1 MTRLE
6 WGAGLQN
13 YTVGLDRGVFYPEG
27 APPGEAWDGL
37 VSVQEATENVE
48 SRKRYFDGRPIGRNR
63 PAGEFSGAIEAY
75 SYPESFFTQVLMPR
89 KPKTFGLSY
98 RVQTRKSIEIHL
110 VYNVLVDSE
119 SITHRQ
125 REVDAYSWNFTT
137 LPVPVTGFRPSA
149 HLIVNGDVAYSAAIS
164 DLEDMLYGTNAEAPR
179 LPLPDE
185 IISIFEENALLRIID
200 HGDGTWTAIGPDE
213 AITMITPTEFEID
226 WPSATYLDEE
236 TYTIRS
242 L

>member
-1 MTRLE
+1 M
-6 WGAGLQN
+6 
-13 YTVGLDRGVFYPEG
+13 
-27 APPGEAWDGL
+27 
-37 VSVQEATENVE
+37 
-48 SRKRYFDGRPIGRNR
+48 
-63 PAGEFSGAIEAY
+63 
-75 SYPESFFTQVLMPR
+75 
-89 KPKTFGLSY
+89 
-98 RVQTRKSIEIHL
+98 
-110 VYNVLVDSE
+110 
-119 SITHRQ
+119 
-125 REVDAYSWNFTT
+125 
-137 LPVPVTGFRPSA
+137 
-149 HLIVNGDVAYSAAIS
+149 NGDVAYSAAIS